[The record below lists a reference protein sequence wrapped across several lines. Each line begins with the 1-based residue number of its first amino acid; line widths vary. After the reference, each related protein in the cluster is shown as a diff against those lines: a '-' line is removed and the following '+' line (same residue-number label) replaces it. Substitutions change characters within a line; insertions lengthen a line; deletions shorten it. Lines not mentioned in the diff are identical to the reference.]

1 MKALNIIVC
10 IKPVPD
16 PKQWKKLE
24 LDPRTMLL
32 ARSAIPAVINP
43 LDRVAIEQAVVL
55 KAQYGGTVSVLTM
68 APPEAEDQL
77 LEAVAMGCDRAYLL
91 TDRAFAGA
99 DTLATAR
106 PLATAIRKI
115 GEPDLV
121 FCGAYSLDGST
132 SQVGPQVAEM
142 LGLPDLTHVTRL
154 SIADSTLRA
163 DCRTEEGLV
172 VFESELPALVTFASD
187 ANHPRL
193 ANMVGI
199 RRAVETAIVT
209 WTASDLGLAPDLI
222 GLPGSPT
229 QMLNVFTASSGRKGE
244 ILLGTP
250 DELAAGLL
258 AKLRL
263 EPIRHDNAATHEVK
277 P

>member
-1 MKALNIIVC
+1 MKTLNIIVC

-16 PKQWKKLE
+16 PKQWNKLT
-24 LDPRTMLL
+24 LDPKTMLL
-32 ARSAIPAVINP
+32 ARGAIPAVINP
-43 LDRVAIEQAVVL
+43 LDRVAIEQAVEL
-55 KAQYGGTVSVLTM
+55 KAQHGGTVSVLTM

-77 LEAVAMGCDRAYLL
+77 IEAVAMGCDRAYLL

-106 PLATAIRKI
+106 PLAAAIAKI
-115 GEPDLV
+115 GTPDLV

-132 SQVGPQVAEM
+132 SQVGPQLAEM

-154 SIADSTLRA
+154 TLAGGTLRA
-163 DCRTEEGLV
+163 DCRMEEGLV
-172 VFESELPALVTFASD
+172 TFESALPALVTFASE
-187 ANHPRL
+187 ANRPRL
-193 ANMVGI
+193 ANMVGV

-209 WTASDLGLAPDLI
+209 WTAADLGLAPEQV

-229 QMLNVFTASSGRKGE
+229 QMLNIFTASSGRKGE
-244 ILLGTP
+244 ILQGTP
-250 DELAAGLL
+250 DEMAAGLI
-258 AKLRL
+258 AKLRI
-263 EPIRHDNAATHEVK
+263 EPIQHENAATREVK

>member
-1 MKALNIIVC
+1 MKALNIVVC

-16 PKQWKKLE
+16 PKLWNKLA
-24 LDPRTMLL
+24 LDPKTMLL
-32 ARSAIPAVINP
+32 ARSLIPAVINP
-43 LDRVAIEQAVVL
+43 LDRMAIEQAVGL
-55 KAQYGGTVSVLTM
+55 KAEFGGTVSVLTM

-77 LEAVAMGCDRAYLL
+77 LEALAMGCDRAYLL

-106 PLATAIRKI
+106 PLAAAIRKI
-115 GEPDLV
+115 CEPDLV

-142 LGLPDLTHVTRL
+142 LGLPDLTHVTAL
-154 SIADSTLRA
+154 SIADASLRA
-163 DCRTEEGLV
+163 ECRTEDGDV
-172 VFESELPALVTFASD
+172 TFEVGLPALVTFVSD
-187 ANHPRL
+187 ANRPRL
-193 ANMVGI
+193 ANMIGV
-199 RRAVETAIVT
+199 RRAMESAIVT
-209 WTASDLGLAPDLI
+209 WTASDIGLAPDQI

-244 ILLGTP
+244 ILQGTP

-258 AKLRL
+258 TKLRL
-263 EPIRHDNAATHEVK
+263 EPHHEGHAATREVK